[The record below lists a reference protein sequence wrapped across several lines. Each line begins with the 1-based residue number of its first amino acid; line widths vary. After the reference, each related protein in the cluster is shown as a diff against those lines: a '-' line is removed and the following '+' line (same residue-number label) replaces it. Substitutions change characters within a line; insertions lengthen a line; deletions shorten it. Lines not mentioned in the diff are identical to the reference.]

1 MLAMKSYLLVF
12 TIFMPLAM
20 ASELDR
26 KILDLASR
34 FGLTPLDPIQD
45 EAPELTKLGGELFKD
60 SVLSGSQAISCQTCH
75 HPDYGTGDGL
85 PLSIGT
91 GGEGIGP
98 NRLQNGAG
106 VTRRHAQHLWNK
118 GHEAHTHMFWDG
130 RVGLSY
136 RGGLKTP
143 EPKLNGQ
150 EPERADIAKLIKTP
164 LEAQALFPIADEK
177 EMFGENP
184 NNLDNFGK
192 WKTISRRVFRKPHYK
207 EQFKKLFKVNALNF
221 NIGYVAQALAQ
232 FQKIRFQA
240 TDTAW
245 DRYLKGQ
252 ENALSLDQKKGALI
266 FMTKGFCVA
275 CHSGPLL
282 GGVSFQ
288 SSAAPQIT
296 PLNGKED
303 FGRYELTRMETQ
315 KFKFK
320 IPALRN
326 VALTSPYFH
335 SGAFETL
342 EQVVDH
348 YNDPFTSLPRF
359 SVSQSLAN
367 YSTNYVIRFQE
378 METQS
383 LQERL
388 TRLPRFYQMNRGLH
402 LTQEEKDQ
410 LVDFLRNGL
419 TSK

>member
-1 MLAMKSYLLVF
+1 M
-12 TIFMPLAM
+12 
-20 ASELDR
+20 
-26 KILDLASR
+26 
-34 FGLTPLDPIQD
+34 
-45 EAPELTKLGGELFKD
+45 TKLGAKLFKD
-60 SVLSGSQAISCQTCH
+60 PILSGPQNISCQTCH
-75 HPDYGTGDGL
+75 HPDFGTSDGL

-91 GGEGIGP
+91 GGSGLGP
-98 NRLQNGAG
+98 LRVQNSAG

-143 EPKLNGQ
+143 EPKLNGKS
-150 EPERADIAKLIKTP
+150 PKRADIAKLLRTP
-164 LEAQALFPIADEK
+164 LEAQALFPIANDK

-184 NNLDNFGK
+184 KGLNNFEK
-192 WKTISRRVFRKPHYK
+192 WKIVSRRVYK
-207 EQFKKLFKVNALNF
+207 DSAYRAEFKKLFRVNALNF

-245 DRYLKGQ
+245 DRYLRGQ
-252 ENALSLDQKKGALI
+252 REALSIKQKKGALL

-296 PLNGKED
+296 PLDGKED

-335 SGAFETL
+335 SGAFATL
-342 EQVVDH
+342 EEVVDH
-348 YNDPFTSLPRF
+348 YNDPFTSL
-359 SVSQSLAN
+359 SN
-367 YSTNYVIRFQE
+367 YSVFAALSSYSNNYILRFQE
-378 METQS
+378 MSVQS
-383 LQERL
+383 SQERL
-388 TRLPRFYQMNRGLH
+388 KRLPRFYQMNRGLH
-402 LTQEEKDQ
+402 LTQEEKNQ
-410 LVDFLRNGL
+410 LIDFLKNGL
-419 TSK
+419 TSSPVK